1 MSLQLTDR
9 WTTPKRMSTM
19 RRKDREITDRA
30 EIDAILHQAEVCRC
44 AFSYQ
49 DIPYLIPLSFGYDGT
64 SVYVHTASEGMKLS
78 WMRSGRRVCIEVETY
93 VRLKPSD
100 QGACSWTMDYRSV
113 IGTGFI
119 EEITEEREQLYALDQ
134 IMKHYGCEQ
143 PRYSREALKHV
154 LIWKISIE
162 GLTGKQSVS

>member
-1 MSLQLTDR
+1 
-9 WTTPKRMSTM
+9 M
-19 RRKDREITDRA
+19 RRKDREITDRT
-30 EIDAILHQAEVCRC
+30 EIDAILTQTEVCRC

-64 SVYVHTASEGMKLS
+64 SVYVHTALEGRKLR
-78 WMRSGRRVCIEVETY
+78 WMRFGRKVCFEVEMS
-93 VRLKPSD
+93 VCRKPGEKD
-100 QGACSWTMDYRSV
+100 ACSWTMEYRSV
-113 IGTGFI
+113 IGTGII
-119 EEITEEREQLYALDQ
+119 EEITGEGEQLYALDQ

-154 LIWKISIE
+154 LVWKISIE